1 MQAGIFCS
9 CSRSERMQCYLIK
22 TGIAAIGF
30 DVDRKSTSPKMK
42 MQLSVSSM
50 LYSIQHAIR
59 NVLNRDTFTKE

>member
-1 MQAGIFCS
+1 
-9 CSRSERMQCYLIK
+9 MQCYLIK

-30 DVDRKSTSPKMK
+30 DVGRKSTSPKMK

>member
-1 MQAGIFCS
+1 
-9 CSRSERMQCYLIK
+9 MQCYLIK

-30 DVDRKSTSPKMK
+30 DVDRKSTSPKMN
-42 MQLSVSSM
+42 MQLSVNSM